1 MRGGRGVPAPPG
13 TAPTATGPQPD
24 AGRRPPERTVRRG
37 GAAVHLVG
45 VVHLYRQ
52 AGEDVVGLR
61 GVDLD
66 VEPGETLALL
76 GPSGMGK
83 TTVLRLIAG
92 VMTASA
98 GVVRVGGVDLRRLRG
113 GERRALRAGEIGY
126 IVQGTSAN
134 VLPFATTLENLWF
147 AQHGARVLGRVPPW
161 SPEELLDIL
170 GLGGLARVR
179 VAQMPRGVQQ
189 LVAVVNGVAAGP
201 RLLLADEPTAQLTTT
216 SAYNVMQLLLRIN
229 AELGTTILMVTHD
242 PSMAAFFPRVVTIRD
257 GRVGAD
263 AIHGTEYAV
272 VDGSGSVQLPPD
284 VLETLPPNT
293 RVRVV
298 RIGGG
303 VELLSPESE
312 P

>member
-1 MRGGRGVPAPPG
+1 MTIGFGPHARAGTAEPEVAGPG
-13 TAPTATGPQPD
+13 TNAGPNEEGQ
-24 AGRRPPERTVRRG
+24 ERRG
-37 GAAVHLVG
+37 GAAVHLIG

-98 GVVRVGGVDLRRLRG
+98 GVVRVGGKDLRRLKA
-113 GERRALRAGEIGY
+113 GERRGLRAGEIGY

-161 SPEELLDIL
+161 EPEELLGIL
-170 GLGGLARVR
+170 GLEGLARIR

-216 SAYNVMQLLLRIN
+216 AAYNVMQLLLRIN

-257 GRVGAD
+257 GRVGVD

-298 RIGGG
+298 RTGGG
-303 VELLSPESE
+303 VELLSPEWE

>member
-1 MRGGRGVPAPPG
+1 MRRAARGSLDAVGVSVPGRHATTTAGRGGVP
-13 TAPTATGPQPD
+13 
-24 AGRRPPERTVRRG
+24 
-37 GAAVHLVG
+37 VHLLG

-66 VEPGETLALL
+66 VDAGEMLALL

-98 GVVRVGGVDLRRLRG
+98 GVVRVGEIDLRKLKSS
-113 GERRALRAGEIGY
+113 ERRRLRAGEISY
-126 IVQGTSAN
+126 IVQGTWAN

-147 AQHGARVLGRVPPW
+147 AQHGARAQGRKPPW
-161 SPEELLDIL
+161 GPHELLDLL
-170 GLGGLARVR
+170 GLGRLANVR
-179 VAQMPRGVQQ
+179 LAQMPRGVQQ
-189 LVAVVNGVAAGP
+189 LVAVAAGMATGP
-201 RLLLADEPTAQLTTT
+201 RLLLADEPTAQLTLT
-216 SAYNVMQLLLRIN
+216 AAFNVVQLLRHISS
-229 AELGTTILMVTHD
+229 ELGTTVIIVTHD
-242 PSMAAFFPRVVTIRD
+242 TTIASLLPRVITIRD

-263 AIHGTEYAV
+263 AIRGEEYAV
-272 VDGSGSVQLPPD
+272 VDASGSVQLPPD
-284 VLETLPPNT
+284 VLELLPPNT

-298 RIGGG
+298 RSPGG
-303 VELLSPESE
+303 VDLRSPDWE

>member
-1 MRGGRGVPAPPG
+1 MIFGRAGAGSRTISVPGGLAD
-13 TAPTATGPQPD
+13 APTA
-24 AGRRPPERTVRRG
+24 RG
-37 GAAVHLVG
+37 GVPVHLVG

-66 VEPGETLALL
+66 VAAGETLALL

-98 GVVRVGGVDLRRLRG
+98 GVVRVGEVDLRKLKTS
-113 GERRALRAGEIGY
+113 ERRKLRAGEISY
-126 IVQGTSAN
+126 VVQGTWAN
-134 VLPFATTLENLWF
+134 VLPFATTVENLWF
-147 AQHGARVLGRVPPW
+147 AQHGARVQGRTPPW
-161 SPEELLDIL
+161 EPLELLALL
-170 GLGGLARVR
+170 GLSQLADARL
-179 VAQMPRGVQQ
+179 AELPRGAQQ
-189 LVAVVNGVAAGP
+189 LVAVAAGMATGP
-201 RLLLADEPTAQLTTT
+201 RLLLADEPTAQLTST
-216 SAYNVMQLLLRIN
+216 SGFNVVQLLRHISS
-229 AELGTTILMVTHD
+229 ELGTTVIIVTHD
-242 PSMAAFFPRVVTIRD
+242 HVIASLLPRVVTIRD

-263 AIHGTEYAV
+263 AIQGEEYAV

-284 VLETLPPNT
+284 VLQVLPPNT

-298 RIGGG
+298 RSPGG
-303 VELLSPESE
+303 VELRSPEWG

>member
-1 MRGGRGVPAPPG
+1 MIFGRPSRSSAGAAGAVPARRSQSGVSAARGGIP
-13 TAPTATGPQPD
+13 
-24 AGRRPPERTVRRG
+24 
-37 GAAVHLVG
+37 VHLFG

-66 VEPGETLALL
+66 VGAGEMLALL

-98 GVVRVGGVDLRRLRG
+98 GVVRVGDVDLRKLKG
-113 GERRALRAGEIGY
+113 AERRRMRAGEISY
-126 IVQGTSAN
+126 IVQGTWAN
-134 VLPFATTLENLWF
+134 VLPFATTVENLWF
-147 AQHGARVLGRVPPW
+147 AQHGARVQGRRPPW
-161 SPEELLDIL
+161 EPREMLALL
-170 GLGGLARVR
+170 GLSHLADARL
-179 VAQMPRGVQQ
+179 AELPRGAQQ
-189 LVAVVNGVAAGP
+189 LVAVAAGMATGP
-201 RLLLADEPTAQLTTT
+201 RLLLADEPTAQLTST
-216 SAYNVMQLLLRIN
+216 SGFNVVQLLRHISS
-229 AELGTTILMVTHD
+229 ELGTTVIIVTHD
-242 PSMAAFFPRVVTIRD
+242 NVIASLLPRVVTIRD

-263 AIHGTEYAV
+263 AIRGEEYAV

-284 VLETLPPNT
+284 VLQVLPPNT

-298 RIGGG
+298 RSPGG
-303 VELLSPESE
+303 VELRSPEWE

>member
-1 MRGGRGVPAPPG
+1 MILGRPLRSSAEAPGAAPARRRQSGVSGARGGVP
-13 TAPTATGPQPD
+13 
-24 AGRRPPERTVRRG
+24 
-37 GAAVHLVG
+37 VHLVG

-66 VEPGETLALL
+66 VGAGEMLALL

-98 GVVRVGGVDLRRLRG
+98 GVVRVGDVDLRKLKG
-113 GERRALRAGEIGY
+113 AERRRMRAGEISY
-126 IVQGTSAN
+126 IVQGTWAN
-134 VLPFATTLENLWF
+134 VLPFATTVENLWF
-147 AQHGARVLGRVPPW
+147 AQHGARVQGRTPPW
-161 SPEELLDIL
+161 EPRELLALL
-170 GLGGLARVR
+170 GLSQLADARL
-179 VAQMPRGVQQ
+179 AELPRGAQQ
-189 LVAVVNGVAAGP
+189 LVAVAAGMATGP
-201 RLLLADEPTAQLTTT
+201 RLLLADEPTAQLTST
-216 SAYNVMQLLLRIN
+216 SAFNVVQLLRHISS
-229 AELGTTILMVTHD
+229 ELGTTVIIVTHD
-242 PSMAAFFPRVVTIRD
+242 NVIASLLPRVVTIRD

-263 AIHGTEYAV
+263 AIRGEEYAV

-284 VLETLPPNT
+284 VLQVLPPNT

-298 RIGGG
+298 RSAGG
-303 VELLSPESE
+303 VELRSPEWQ

>member
-1 MRGGRGVPAPPG
+1 MIFGRPLRSSAGTTSAAPPRRRQSGVSGARGGVP
-13 TAPTATGPQPD
+13 
-24 AGRRPPERTVRRG
+24 
-37 GAAVHLVG
+37 VHLVG

-66 VEPGETLALL
+66 VGAGEMLALL

-98 GVVRVGGVDLRRLRG
+98 GVVRVGDVDLRKLKG
-113 GERRALRAGEIGY
+113 AERRRLRAGEISY
-126 IVQGTSAN
+126 IVQGTWAN
-134 VLPFATTLENLWF
+134 VLPFATTVENLWF
-147 AQHGARVLGRVPPW
+147 AQHGARVQGRTPPW
-161 SPEELLDIL
+161 EPRELLALL
-170 GLGGLARVR
+170 GLSQLADARL
-179 VAQMPRGVQQ
+179 AELPRGAQQ
-189 LVAVVNGVAAGP
+189 LVAVAAGMATGP
-201 RLLLADEPTAQLTTT
+201 RLLLADEPTAQLTST
-216 SAYNVMQLLLRIN
+216 SAFNVVQLLRHISS
-229 AELGTTILMVTHD
+229 ELGTTVIIVTHD
-242 PSMAAFFPRVVTIRD
+242 NVIASLLPRVVTIRD

-263 AIHGTEYAV
+263 AIRGEEYAV

-284 VLETLPPNT
+284 VLQVLPPNT

-298 RIGGG
+298 RSAGG
-303 VELLSPESE
+303 VELRSPEWQ

>member
-1 MRGGRGVPAPPG
+1 MIGPFVRTRPPDRPGGDG
-13 TAPTATGPQPD
+13 PD
-24 AGRRPPERTVRRG
+24 AGPREAFARG
-37 GAAVHLVG
+37 GVAAHLVG
-45 VVHLYRQ
+45 VVHLYHQ
-52 AGEDVVGLR
+52 AGEDIVGLR

-66 VEPGETLALL
+66 VAAGETLALL

-98 GVVRVGGVDLRRLRG
+98 GVVRVGDVDLRRLRSS
-113 GERRALRAGEIGY
+113 ERRALRAGEIGY
-126 IVQGTSAN
+126 IVQGTAAN

-147 AQHGARVLGRVPPW
+147 AQHGARTRGRVPPW
-161 SPEELLDIL
+161 EPPELLDLL
-170 GLGGLARVR
+170 GLLSLAHLR

-216 SAYNVMQLLLRIN
+216 SAQTVMQLLLRIN
-229 AELGTTILMVTHD
+229 AELGTTIVMVTHD

-257 GRVGAD
+257 GRVGVD

-298 RIGGG
+298 RRDGG
-303 VELLSPESE
+303 VELLSPGWD

>member
-1 MRGGRGVPAPPG
+1 MIFGR
-13 TAPTATGPQPD
+13 
-24 AGRRPPERTVRRG
+24 AGAGERTVSATGGHDGAPAARG
-37 GAAVHLVG
+37 GVPVHLVG

-66 VEPGETLALL
+66 VGAGEMLALL

-98 GVVRVGGVDLRRLRG
+98 GVVRVGEIDLRKLKTS
-113 GERRALRAGEIGY
+113 ERRKLRAGEISY
-126 IVQGTSAN
+126 VVQGTWAN

-147 AQHGARVLGRVPPW
+147 AQHGAREQRRTPPW
-161 SPEELLDIL
+161 EPLELLALL
-170 GLGGLARVR
+170 GLSQLADSRL
-179 VAQMPRGVQQ
+179 AELPRGAQQ
-189 LVAVVNGVAAGP
+189 LVAVAAGMATGP
-201 RLLLADEPTAQLTTT
+201 RLLLADEPTAQLTST
-216 SAYNVMQLLLRIN
+216 SAFNVVQLLRHISS
-229 AELGTTILMVTHD
+229 ELGTTVIIVTHD
-242 PSMAAFFPRVVTIRD
+242 HVIASLLPRVVTIRD

-263 AIHGTEYAV
+263 AIRGEEYAV

-284 VLETLPPNT
+284 VLQVLPPNT

-298 RIGGG
+298 RSPGG
-303 VELLSPESE
+303 VELRSPEWE

>member
-1 MRGGRGVPAPPG
+1 RGVADAAWPAWRAPSPAARGGVP
-13 TAPTATGPQPD
+13 
-24 AGRRPPERTVRRG
+24 
-37 GAAVHLVG
+37 VHLVG

-66 VEPGETLALL
+66 VDAGEMLALL

-98 GVVRVGGVDLRRLRG
+98 GVVRVGDVDLRKLKPS
-113 GERRALRAGEIGY
+113 ERRRMRAGDIGY
-126 IVQGTSAN
+126 IVQGAWAN
-134 VLPFATTLENLWF
+134 VLPFATTVENLWF
-147 AQHGARVLGRVPPW
+147 AQHGARAQGRTSPW
-161 SPEELLDIL
+161 DPHELLALL
-170 GLGGLARVR
+170 GLSHLADVR
-179 VAQMPRGVQQ
+179 LASMPRGVQQ
-189 LVAVVNGVAAGP
+189 LVAVAAGMATGP
-201 RLLLADEPTAQLTTT
+201 RLLLADEPTAQLTMT
-216 SAYNVMQLLLRIN
+216 SAISVVHLLRHIGS
-229 AELGTTILMVTHD
+229 ELGTTVVIVTHD
-242 PSMAAFFPRVVTIRD
+242 PTIAIGFPRVVTIRD

-263 AIHGTEYAV
+263 AIRGEEYAV

-284 VLETLPPNT
+284 VLEVLPPNT

-298 RIGGG
+298 RNPDG
-303 VELLSPESE
+303 VDLRSPEWE

>member
-1 MRGGRGVPAPPG
+1 MTGSGGLPDVREAAEVVTGSQGRGGVP
-13 TAPTATGPQPD
+13 
-24 AGRRPPERTVRRG
+24 
-37 GAAVHLVG
+37 VHLVG

-52 AGEDVVGLR
+52 LGEDVVGLR

-66 VEPGETLALL
+66 VDAGEMLALL

-83 TTVLRLIAG
+83 TTVLRLMAG

-98 GVVRVGGVDLRRLRG
+98 GVVRVGDQDLRKLRPSH
-113 GERRALRAGEIGY
+113 RRRLRAGEIGY

-134 VLPFATTLENLWF
+134 VLPFATTTENLWF
-147 AQHGARVLGRVPPW
+147 AQHGARTQGRVPPW
-161 SPEELLDIL
+161 SPSTLL
-170 GLGGLARVR
+170 GLLGLSELADVR

-189 LVAVVNGVAAGP
+189 LIAVVAGVAAGP
-201 RLLLADEPTAQLTTT
+201 RLLLADEPTSQLTTT
-216 SAYNVMQLLLRIN
+216 AAFNVVHLLHRIN
-229 AELGTTILMVTHD
+229 AELGTTIIVVTHD
-242 PSMAAFFPRVVTIRD
+242 PLIASMFPRVVTIRD

-263 AIHGTEYAV
+263 AIHGEEYAV

-284 VLETLPPNT
+284 VLEVLKPNT

-298 RIGGG
+298 RTDWG
-303 VELLSPESE
+303 VELRHPERE

>member
-1 MRGGRGVPAPPG
+1 MSG
-13 TAPTATGPQPD
+13 
-24 AGRRPPERTVRRG
+24 G
-37 GAAVHLVG
+37 GAAGVPPAATSATTSLPAGLHGRGGVPVHLVG

-52 AGEDVVGLR
+52 LGEDVVGLR

-66 VEPGETLALL
+66 VDAGEMIALL

-83 TTVLRLIAG
+83 TTVLRLMAG

-98 GVVRVGGVDLRRLRG
+98 GVVRVGDQDLRKLRQSQ
-113 GERRALRAGEIGY
+113 RRRLRAGEIGY

-134 VLPFATTLENLWF
+134 VLPFATTTENLWF
-147 AQHGARVLGRVPPW
+147 AQHGSRTQGRVPPW
-161 SPEELLDIL
+161 PPATLLGLLDL
-170 GLGGLARVR
+170 SELADVR

-189 LVAVVNGVAAGP
+189 LIAVVAGVAAGP
-201 RLLLADEPTAQLTTT
+201 RLLLADEPTSQLTTT
-216 SAYNVMQLLLRIN
+216 AAFNVVHLLHRIN
-229 AELGTTILMVTHD
+229 AELGTTIIVVTHD
-242 PSMAAFFPRVVTIRD
+242 PLIASMFPRVITIRD

-263 AIHGTEYAV
+263 AIHGEEYAV

-284 VLETLPPNT
+284 VLEYLEPNT

-298 RIGGG
+298 RTDWG
-303 VELLSPESE
+303 VELRHPGRE